1 MTEKSKPN
9 NHLKSG
15 MAGAAAERRL
25 GINFY
30 SRELQARMAHQ
41 RWHRNRGLSFPRTRK
56 FCACEFSRED

>member
-1 MTEKSKPN
+1 MTKKSKPN

-30 SRELQARMAHQ
+30 SRELQARMAHPTLAPESRSQ
-41 RWHRNRGLSFPRTRK
+41 LSSHP
-56 FCACEFSRED
+56 